1 MTWALESPKMAFA
14 KVLLLLIAEW
24 SSSLLVWGLNI
35 FTKIR
40 IFTQVVKYI
49 VWRLAII
56 QFYCTRKIDRFD
68 VESKLQC

>member
-1 MTWALESPKMAFA
+1 MKWTLETERPKIAFA

-40 IFTQVVKYI
+40 ISTQVVKYI
-49 VWRLAII
+49 AHATYGGWR
-56 QFYCTRKIDRFD
+56 
-68 VESKLQC
+68 